1 MIHMKAGIAI
11 VHEHR
16 RSCQVDH
23 DQVSTPSG
31 VIAAGCGVPSGGIVT
46 YITPLDCHTVAARP
60 VGRPASG
67 VPQPGS
73 AAALIH
79 PVRDFID
86 NSVGGVLKGAVP
98 CGGTRSVVVARR
110 AGGLGAIG
118 ARRTL
123 STGRLVQARRVD
135 EESRVL
141 PAQGGVRFGV
151 YTGPMTKMT
160 SVLAVSAAAV
170 SAAGR

>member
-23 DQVSTPSG
+23 GQVSTPSG
-31 VIAAGCGVPSGGIVT
+31 VITAGCGVPSGGIVT

-60 VGRPASG
+60 VARPASRTAET
-67 VPQPGS
+67 GS
-73 AAALIH
+73 AAALVH
-79 PVRDFID
+79 PVWDFID
-86 NSVGGVLKGAVP
+86 NSVGGVLEGAVP
-98 CGGTRSVVVARR
+98 CGGTRSEVVARR
-110 AGGLGAIG
+110 AGGLGSIG

-123 STGRLVQARRVD
+123 STGRLVQAQRVD

-141 PAQGGVRFGV
+141 PAQGGVRFDV
-151 YTGPMTKMT
+151 YTGPMKMMT
-160 SVLAVSAAAV
+160 SVLAVSAAVVTAV
-170 SAAGR
+170 GR